1 MSGVS
6 RSSARKGASKELKER
21 RALRHEAQAERQAAN
36 RKAGGPTPWAIRKA
50 ARRKARINVPLK
62 PRTPS
67 GMIVNPDGTLRFDT
81 VQARND
87 AMVGARQREEEKAAI
102 DLEKRNAKAKAKQA
116 RANKPKVAPVT
127 VRKTK

>member
-1 MSGVS
+1 MSAS
-6 RSSARKGASKELKER
+6 RSAARKGASKELRER
-21 RALRHEAQAERQAAN
+21 RALRNAAQAERQAAN
-36 RKAGGPTPWAIRKA
+36 RTAGGPTPWAARKE
-50 ARRKARINVPLK
+50 ARRLSRLNVPLK

-87 AMVGARQREEEKAAI
+87 AMVGARQREDEKAAV

-116 RANKPKVAPVT
+116 RANKRKPGEVT